1 MLWTCMTKFLVVSN
15 GPGSVSEAVIVRW
28 WWQWQWG
35 SLGEFLAVTT
45 PAQGIVLSKAQ
56 FKLC

>member
-1 MLWTCMTKFLVVSN
+1 MLWTCMTKFMVVSN
-15 GPGSVSEAVIVRW
+15 GPGSVSEAVIVR
-28 WWQWQWG
+28 WG